1 MLETKD
7 KSWYMKKEWCCFVI
21 KEKRDV
27 KTLYA
32 CLHQSTANH
41 WIGEIKQAIDAWNS
55 HQHKYGNYK
64 IAKNYIK
71 ITD

>member
-32 CLHQSTANH
+32 CLH
-41 WIGEIKQAIDAWNS
+41 
-55 HQHKYGNYK
+55 
-64 IAKNYIK
+64 
-71 ITD
+71 